1 MSVDRGVSPARA
13 AFEDAEAAAF
23 ARYRLRPRY
32 GRIQLAKP
40 AVHLRTLEVGDG
52 QDAVVLLHGF
62 SLGPAHWAPL
72 LGRLDGRRLI
82 MIEMP
87 GHGESSRV
95 DFRGVDL
102 RQWFVS
108 VLTGVLDQLALSSA
122 HIVGHSQGAMLG
134 MFLALDAPERM
145 RSLVAIGTPA
155 VAFGADLSGMR
166 ILARPIVGPAL
177 LGMPKPNPMYRKIL
191 GDTVGAAALAAMPP
205 ELIRATYLGVRRRA
219 FGTTMSTYLREM
231 FRGADEQP
239 ARYILSDTAL
249 ATMKPPVL
257 VILGESDAFAGADA
271 RTAER
276 VAKIPR
282 GRLEVIPGG
291 HEPWMEHP
299 EPCAALIEKSIASA

>member
-1 MSVDRGVSPARA
+1 MPVDRGTSPARA
-13 AFEDAEAAAF
+13 AFEEAEAAAF

-32 GRIQLAKP
+32 GRLQLAQP

-52 QDAVVLLHGF
+52 PDAVVFLHGF

-72 LGRLDGRRLI
+72 LERLDGRRLI

-102 RQWFVS
+102 RQWFVA
-108 VLTGVLDQLALSSA
+108 VLTGVLDELALPSA

-134 MFLALDAPERM
+134 MFLALDAPVRV

-155 VAFGADLSGMR
+155 VAFGAALSGMR
-166 ILARPIVGPAL
+166 ILARPVVGPAL
-177 LGMPKPNPMYRKIL
+177 LGMPKPSAVYRKIL
-191 GDTVGAAALAAMPP
+191 GDTVGAAALATMPP
-205 ELIRATYLGVRRRA
+205 ELVRATYLGVRHRA
-219 FGTTMSTYLREM
+219 FGTTVSTYLREM

-239 ARYILSDTAL
+239 ARYTLSDTEL
-249 ATMKPPVL
+249 ATMRPPVL
-257 VILGESDAFAGADA
+257 VILGESDGFTGSAA

-276 VAKIPR
+276 VSHIPR
-282 GRLEVIPGG
+282 GRLEVLPGG
-291 HEPWMEHP
+291 HEPWMDNP
-299 EPCAALIEKSIASA
+299 EACAALIEKFITST